1 MKRWLAGFLL
11 FCFALMAVALPVQA
25 ASIPPKP
32 SSSIYVQDLA
42 GVMQPASKER
52 LQKLGASL
60 AAKTKAQVVVLTVRS
75 LEGAEPEDYALEVLR
90 TWGLGDKQLN
100 NGVLILVVVED
111 KVSRVEVGYGL
122 EGALPDAKT
131 GQLQDEYMVPYF
143 QSGDYDQGIVN
154 GYRAVV
160 QEVAKEYKLELK
172 SSPQSATAKAQA
184 DSYPWDGW
192 PWWAKILGAA
202 ALVGLLILDWTV
214 FGGTFTYLILSLLR
228 LRGGGG
234 GGGGYGGGSG
244 GGGGSSRR
252 W

>member
-1 MKRWLAGFLL
+1 
-11 FCFALMAVALPVQA
+11 
-25 ASIPPKP
+25 
-32 SSSIYVQDLA
+32 
-42 GVMQPASKER
+42 
-52 LQKLGASL
+52 
-60 AAKTKAQVVVLTVRS
+60 
-75 LEGAEPEDYALEVLR
+75 
-90 TWGLGDKQLN
+90 
-100 NGVLILVVVED
+100 
-111 KVSRVEVGYGL
+111 
-122 EGALPDAKT
+122 
-131 GQLQDEYMVPYF
+131 MVPYF
-143 QSGDYDQGIVN
+143 QNGDYDQGIVN